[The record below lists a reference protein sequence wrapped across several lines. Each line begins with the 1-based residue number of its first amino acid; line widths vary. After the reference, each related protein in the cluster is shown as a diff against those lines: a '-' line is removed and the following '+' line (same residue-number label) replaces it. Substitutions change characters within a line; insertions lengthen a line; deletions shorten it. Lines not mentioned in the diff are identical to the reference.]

1 MNTVAFCLFAVV
13 SCLSV
18 ETTFNLRSRW
28 RRFQDSYFIVG
39 ALFPITEGPRC
50 DIVREEG
57 LLLVEA
63 FVHTV
68 NAKNNESSFPGG
80 SIGYDIRDTCS
91 IPAVAL
97 RELLDILGKS
107 EGSSWKNCS
116 LSKAGNSCGVIAVVG
131 PQSSKSALAI
141 SPLLSMYGVPQVR
154 EM

>member
-1 MNTVAFCLFAVV
+1 M
-13 SCLSV
+13 

-68 NAKNNESSFPGG
+68 NAKNNESIFTGCF
-80 SIGYDIRDTCS
+80 IGFDF
-91 IPAVAL
+91 
-97 RELLDILGKS
+97 REI
-107 EGSSWKNCS
+107 
-116 LSKAGNSCGVIAVVG
+116 
-131 PQSSKSALAI
+131 
-141 SPLLSMYGVPQVR
+141 
-154 EM
+154 